1 MSSRFNMEK
10 LAEAPSYSFE
20 PRINLIYNL
29 LPTLNLKA
37 AWGIY
42 QQELVT
48 ISDEDEVLALFEPWI
63 IIPKY
68 LKVPNSV
75 HYIGGFDYY
84 LTERIKVNVEGY
96 YKVMHDLAVINDEVI
111 YPTDQQFING
121 KWKIL
126 WC

>member
-1 MSSRFNMEK
+1 MI
-10 LAEAPSYSFE
+10 FE
-20 PRINLIYNL
+20 PRVNFIYSL

-42 QQELVT
+42 QQEMVT

-68 LKVPNSV
+68 LKPSSSV

-84 LTERIKVNVEGY
+84 LTERLKFDVEGY
-96 YKVMHDLAVINDEVI
+96 YKVMHNLAVLNDEVI
-111 YPTDQQFING
+111 YPTDHAINQC
-121 KWKIL
+121 KRKIS
-126 WC
+126 WS